1 MMFNSSDVILNIC
14 KGNYMREA
22 NNINDASVNKKY
34 VERIKESLIKKNVND
49 NNNEEIEFLL
59 KRL

>member
-1 MMFNSSDVILNIC
+1 
-14 KGNYMREA
+14 MREA
-22 NNINDASVNKKY
+22 NNISDALKNKKY
-34 VERIKESLIKKNVND
+34 MERIRESLIKKSSDD

>member
-1 MMFNSSDVILNIC
+1 
-14 KGNYMREA
+14 MREA
-22 NNINDASVNKKY
+22 NNISDAEKNKKY
-34 VERIKESLIKKNVND
+34 MERIRESLIKKNE

>member
-1 MMFNSSDVILNIC
+1 
-14 KGNYMREA
+14 MREA
-22 NNINDASVNKKY
+22 NNISDAAKNKKY
-34 VERIKESLIKKNVND
+34 MERIRESLIKKNVDD

>member
-1 MMFNSSDVILNIC
+1 
-14 KGNYMREA
+14 MREA
-22 NNINDASVNKKY
+22 NNINDALKNKKY
-34 VERIKESLIKKNVND
+34 MERIRESLIKKNVDD